1 MIPIMIRKFSLPALL
16 LLAACSSSEPLDP
29 VPAPGGTAAAMRQH
43 AHAHNDYLHER
54 PLLDALERGFGS
66 VEADVFRTLA
76 GDLAVAHSLAEIRP
90 GRTLR
95 ALYLDPLEDYAAT
108 HGGVIHDEGRLQL
121 LVDLKTAGP
130 ASWAELERQLAEYGD
145 LFTRHDAAGL
155 HAGAVDV
162 VVSGNGPRAEME
174 TAATR
179 RSGYDGRLADLDDP
193 APASFMPLIS
203 ANWATEF
210 GWDGNGDFPEA
221 QRAKL
226 ADAVRRTHAAGRR
239 LRLWG
244 TPDAAGEA
252 RDRLWCTLLAS
263 GVDWINTDDLDGLH
277 DFFERAP
284 CR

>member
-1 MIPIMIRKFSLPALL
+1 MLRKLSALALL
-16 LLAACSSSEPLDP
+16 LLAACSSSEPPGSSSGP
-29 VPAPGGTAAAMRQH
+29 VGTAAAMRQH

-54 PLLDALERGFGS
+54 PLLDALAQDFGS

-76 GDLAVAHSLAEIRP
+76 GDLAVAHSLGEIRP

-95 ALYLDPLEDYAAT
+95 VLYLDPLADHAAA
-108 HGGVIHDEGRLQL
+108 HGGTVRPGVRLQL

-130 ASWAELERQLAEYGD
+130 AAWQTLEQQLAEYGD
-145 LFTRHDAAGL
+145 LFTRHDGQGV
-155 HAGAVDV
+155 HPGAVDV
-162 VVSGNGPRAEME
+162 VVSGNRPRAEME
-174 TAATR
+174 AAATR
-179 RSGYDGRLADLDDP
+179 RSGYDGRLTDLDDP

-210 GWDGNGDFPEA
+210 GWDGRGEFPEA

-226 ADAVRRTHAAGRR
+226 IDAVQRTHGAGRR

-252 RDRLWCTLLAS
+252 RDRLWCTLLDA
-263 GVDWINTDDLDGLH
+263 GVDWINTDDLEGLR

-284 CR
+284 CG